1 MALSSSM
8 PLGIYKWVFRVFF
21 TAMLVTGCGGGSGTG
36 SSAGAGSSPAT
47 GANNPTTTTAGS
59 GGNTCSKSVSNTAA
73 STVWP
78 GDRWQTAVPE
88 TSGMCPD
95 GIQEALDYAFAE
107 GNDTGAVLI
116 IKNGAIVAEQYASD
130 RSSTS
135 LVTSWSVAKSI
146 TSALVGSALETGA
159 IKGLA
164 EPLGNYFASWADTPK
179 SAITVDQLLT
189 VKTGLEL
196 LGDEDNNGIPDGGD
210 LYAAADQLGLSLSRS
225 LTGNPGEQTYI
236 YSNSD
241 VMLAGELVHLATGQS
256 AAEYWNNGIANE
268 IGITSEWWT
277 DQSNQV
283 MSYCCL
289 DATPRDFAR
298 FGLLYARQGAWRDKQ
313 VLGADWINHS
323 TQPARFGTYG
333 YYWWPAAN
341 GGYAALGVMGQLV
354 AIYPEQDLVVLR
366 FSRYERR
373 GDGST
378 VRSGANYH
386 DTKEPEN
393 FSNDVFLNHVFNA
406 LEPQPS
412 SAAGGSPPTTSITP
426 NQVAAVGSMVS
437 VLAAQSQDPEGR
449 PLTYHWRLL
458 EKPKASEAIISGL
471 GKTAGFTPDMPG
483 DYVLELSVSDGNLSS
498 DPIQTT
504 VTVTNSRDVVAE
516 GTTQGQWPV
525 YAGNNASMKYS
536 PLDQISAK
544 NIADLDVAWRWR
556 SPDNDIEGVQNTA
569 FEATPLFIDGVLYT
583 STSFSQV
590 AAIEAKSGNTLW
602 QFDPETYRY
611 ARPPNNGYLHRGVS
625 YHESAVGKTIHMP
638 TGDGRLIALNAING
652 EPRAGF
658 GDSGFGSV
666 DLLDDIPRLNLS
678 TMQLSD
684 AHDQPDAPDF
694 AGIVS
699 QIGNSSPGVMCN
711 DTLILGSSVHDG
723 EVLPPSPPGDVRGFD
738 PTSGKLLWTFHT
750 VPRDG
755 EFGIDTW
762 EQDSWKVNGNT
773 NVWPPMSADESLGL
787 VYLPTGAPTNN
798 YYGGQRLGDNLFANS
813 VVALDCQTGQRR
825 WHFQTVHHDIWDY
838 DLPAAPNLI
847 DIVIAGEPI
856 KAVAQVSKQG
866 FLFVFDR
873 ITGEPIW
880 PIVETA
886 VPASTVPGE
895 RVAPTQPIP
904 SWPPPFVRQGSS
916 VEALID
922 PYSADG
928 YDTGPL
934 YTPPTTKGL
943 IITPGEG
950 GGANWGGAA
959 FDPTTQL
966 LYVAGFGPLT
976 HLVRLENGGS
986 DDFYFAR
993 PELFFGPTT
1002 GSPYPGN
1009 GSAITAYDM
1018 NSGSILWQV
1027 PGAEDPSVIGNAAV
1041 VISGDLLIYK
1051 NSSLQTLN
1059 FFDKR
1064 DGTLLRSVPLGGRP
1078 TGSPMT
1084 YLDGD
1089 RQYIIV
1095 AVGRQDELM
1104 EIVALALPE

>member
-1 MALSSSM
+1 MM
-8 PLGIYKWVFRVFF
+8 PRILLLTFLL
-21 TAMLVTGCGGGSGTG
+21 MGCGGGSGGGT
-36 SSAGAGSSPAT
+36 SPAPAT
-47 GANNPTTTTAGS
+47 ATTNPTTNTAAAA
-59 GGNTCSKSVSNTAA
+59 NTACSKSVSNSETKA
-73 STVWP
+73 WP
-78 GDRWQTAVPE
+78 GDSWQTAAPE

-95 GIQEALDYAFAE
+95 AIQEALDYAFAA

-130 RSSTS
+130 RDATN

-146 TSALVGSALETGA
+146 TSALVGAALETGA
-159 IKGLA
+159 IKGLEEA
-164 EPLGNYFASWADTPK
+164 LGNYFAPWADTPK
-179 SAITVDQLLT
+179 SAITVDHLLT
-189 VKTGLEL
+189 VKTGLEI
-196 LGDEDNNGIPDGGD
+196 LGDDDGNGIPDGGD
-210 LYAAADQLGLSLSRS
+210 LYAADDQLQLSLSRS
-225 LTGNPGEQTYI
+225 LVGSPGEQVYI
-236 YSNSD
+236 YSNAD
-241 VMLAGELVHLATGQS
+241 VMLAGELVRQATGQS
-256 AAEYWNNGIANE
+256 AAEYWDNGIANE

-277 DQSNQV
+277 DQSDQV
-283 MSYCCL
+283 LSYCCL

-298 FGLLYARQGAWRDKQ
+298 FGLLYARQGLWRDKQ
-313 VLGADWINHS
+313 ILGADWINHS

-333 YYWWPAAN
+333 YYWWPAVN
-341 GGYAALGVMGQLV
+341 GGYAALGVMGQLI

-393 FSNDVFLNHVFNA
+393 FSNEVFLNHVFDA

-412 SAAGGSPPTTSITP
+412 SSTNGSAPTTSITP
-426 NQVAAVGSMVS
+426 NQSVALGSKVS
-437 VLAAQSQDPEGR
+437 VLAAQSKDTEGQ

-458 EKPKASEAIISGL
+458 SKPSASEAVISGL
-471 GKTAGFTPDMPG
+471 GKTANFTADTTG
-483 DYVLELSVSDGNLSS
+483 NYVLELTVSDGALRSA
-498 DPIQTT
+498 PIKTT
-504 VTVTNSRDVVAE
+504 VTVTNSRDVVAA
-516 GTTQGQWPV
+516 GTAQGQWPI

-536 PLDQISAK
+536 PLEQITAA
-544 NIADLDVAWRWR
+544 NVANVEVAWRWR
-556 SPDNDIEGVQNTA
+556 SPDNEIQGVQNTA

-590 AAIEAKSGNTLW
+590 AAINASSGTTLW
-602 QFDPETYRY
+602 QFDPQTYRY

-625 YHESAVGKTIHMP
+625 YHESPAGKTIHMP
-638 TGDGRLIALNAING
+638 TGDGRLIALDAISG
-652 EPRAGF
+652 EPRTDF
-658 GDSGFGSV
+658 GDSGFGTV
-666 DLLDDIPRLNLS
+666 NLLQDIPRLDLS
-678 TMQLSD
+678 SMQLSD

-699 QIGNSSPGVMCN
+699 QVGNSSPGIMCN
-711 DTLILGSSVHDG
+711 GVLILGSSVHDG

-738 PTSGKLLWTFHT
+738 PATGKLLWTFHT
-750 VPRDG
+750 VPREG
-755 EFGIDTW
+755 EYGVDSW

-773 NVWPPMSADESLGL
+773 NVWPPMSVDESLGM
-787 VYLPTGAPTNN
+787 VYLPTGVPTNN

-813 VVALDCQTGQRR
+813 VVALDCLSGERQ

-838 DLPAAPNLI
+838 DLPAAPNLM
-847 DIVIAGEPI
+847 DIVVAGKPI
-856 KAVAQVSKQG
+856 KALAQVSKQG
-866 FLFVFDR
+866 FLYVFDR
-873 ITGEPIW
+873 ISGEPVW

-886 VPASTVPGE
+886 VPASNVPGE
-895 RVAPTQPIP
+895 RAAATQPIP

-922 PYSADG
+922 PYSAEG

-934 YTPPTTKGL
+934 YTPPTTNGL

-959 FDPTTQL
+959 FDPTTQI

-976 HLVRLENGGS
+976 HLVRLENGGA
-986 DDFYFAR
+986 DNFYYAR
-993 PELFFGPTT
+993 PELFFGPAT
-1002 GSPYPGN
+1002 GSPYPGT

-1027 PGAEDPSVIGNAAV
+1027 PGAADPSVIGNAAV
-1041 VISGDLLIYK
+1041 IVSGDLLVYK
-1051 NSSLQTLN
+1051 NSSLQSLN
-1059 FFDKR
+1059 FFNKH
-1064 DGTLLRSVPLGGRP
+1064 DGALLRSMPLGGRP

-1089 RQYIIV
+1089 KQYIAV
-1095 AVGRQDELM
+1095 AVGRQDELT
-1104 EIVALALPE
+1104 EIVALTLPE